1 MKIINTLRFS
11 NPFNYTINEV
21 LGYFLI
27 FFSLIPWV
35 NFGTNYMDSQP
46 WPLLFGLLFLFT
58 SFRTKILH
66 KDVLI
71 FLLPLFALISWLFF
85 SKNILDFIALRAFIS
100 YLTIS
105 VCLLGFLIFL
115 RKYEFPWKLVI
126 FINIIYLV
134 VGLLQLYYPNLV
146 ASIVIQRGIG
156 LGGRGVTGLA
166 PEPTFFAI
174 YLFFISFIYLAQSN
188 FKTDKRILYLVTANV
203 LAIIFLAKS
212 ASVLLF
218 VILSVPFLL
227 ITRMSLKSL
236 IYLTL
241 VIIFITPI
249 FFNILEESR
258 IMTLFIL
265 LSEEGLWTLIFQDAS
280 VNDRLANVVYPLHGF
295 YINNFLPSGFHSFT
309 QMHSYLTDFYQG
321 FFNYGSGST
330 SILSYVGAFLY
341 ELGFLG
347 LLFLIFIFFRMQD
360 GSTSRL
366 FDTLLLFI
374 LLNSSVPPSFP
385 LIPLLFAIFILSSE
399 RKLALN

>member
-1 MKIINTLRFS
+1 MKIVNILRFS
-11 NPFNYTINEV
+11 NPFSFSINEV

-27 FFSLIPWV
+27 VFSLIPWV
-35 NFGTNYMDSQP
+35 NFGTNNMDSQP
-46 WPLLFGLLFLFT
+46 WPLLFGLLFLIT
-58 SFRTKILH
+58 SFETKILY

-71 FLLPLFALISWLFF
+71 FLLPFFALISWLFF
-85 SKNILDFIALRAFIS
+85 SKNVIDFIALRAFIS
-100 YLTIS
+100 YFTIS
-105 VCLLGFLIFL
+105 VCLFGFLIFL

-146 ASIVIQRGIG
+146 ASIVIQRGLG

-174 YLFFISFIYLAQSN
+174 YLFFISFIYLAQLN
-188 FKTDKRILYLVTANV
+188 FKIDSRIFYLVTANV
-203 LAIIFLAKS
+203 LAIIFLTKS

-218 VILSVPFLL
+218 VILSAPFFL
-227 ITRMSLKSL
+227 ITRMSFKSL

-249 FFNILEESR
+249 FFIILEESR
-258 IMTLFIL
+258 IMTLFTL
-265 LSEEGLWTLIFQDAS
+265 LSEEGLWTLIFKDAS
-280 VNDRLANVVYPLHGF
+280 VNDRLANVVFPLHGF

-347 LLFLIFIFFRMQD
+347 FLFLTFIFFRMQD
-360 GSTSRL
+360 GSISRL

-385 LIPLLFAIFILSSE
+385 LIPLLFAIFIVSSE
-399 RKLALN
+399 KKRTLN